1 MQCQFCGRS
10 IERDT
15 AWMGSSN
22 KFFCSEF
29 CSEADTG
36 SEAPE
41 LDRRYSQQKIKI
53 DQQYLERLERLQRL
67 LPQLRRLSPT
77 GLAS

>member
-15 AWMGSSN
+15 AWLGISN

-29 CSEADTG
+29 CSESDMG
-36 SEAPE
+36 SEE
-41 LDRRYSQQKIKI
+41 LDQRYSQQKIRV

-67 LPQLRRLSPT
+67 LPHRRRLSPT
-77 GLAS
+77 GRAS